1 MLIFCSLALLVKIK
15 LCGGN
20 LCDSFFFSSFLV
32 LLPSLQRC
40 GNSCPTDLTAEL
52 LPNLTVLQDETHAR
66 EWANCCLFFFFNLH
80 LLLALQASLLLL
92 LPGAFNVDCLVQS
105 VAFLSGHIGPVKQF
119 AATA

>member
-1 MLIFCSLALLVKIK
+1 MPESGQIAAF
-15 LCGGN
+15 
-20 LCDSFFFSSFLV
+20 
-32 LLPSLQRC
+32 
-40 GNSCPTDLTAEL
+40 
-52 LPNLTVLQDETHAR
+52 
-66 EWANCCLFFFFNLH
+66 FFFFNLH